1 MAKIKVEGLGTVE
14 IPDDQTFAT
23 EETQLRIEKLLKG
36 TPAERQKGIFGRAKQ
51 SSDEAGKSINVLG
64 KSITKVAPM
73 VGALEMGFDAL
84 GKAVSGA
91 SGLVAGIFESTG
103 RFSDL
108 NPVVDMATERFS
120 SLVSVIP
127 LFGGFIAGIAQG
139 SAEILKLRLSLM
151 DLQADTFETLALSG
165 AKLDIN
171 FSKLITDVLNSNIAL
186 NQFNSIVAQNTDG
199 LLAFGGSTSK
209 ALSRFTENIT
219 ELTKFDSPIGLGLR
233 TLGLGAEDIAESF
246 ADLVQSNRFNNRV
259 LSLSNNELQE
269 ILSRRIRDERVI
281 TELTGIRADEQRAA
295 RQQLATEAS
304 FQAAIADLGPKSAV
318 AITEFVGNL
327 SDIDPALAQAA
338 KEFLAFGTIT
348 SDSSGR
354 LSALAPDV
362 LKEVMDGVM
371 AFKNGSTDVS
381 GLFMDV
387 AQSAKN
393 FAGTTQAADL
403 AILGFVQGGEEIS
416 NTIAQILLFGRRL
429 ETQETTLAN
438 INTKLGTTFGSLD
451 ELATNI
457 VDTQGDQIRTIANA
471 IIEDDKLIGDAKIQ
485 AFRDAV
491 GRELKIDDQQTL
503 NLIAARAGFD
513 ELVSTFQATTFDTL
527 MNNFSGL
534 STAIADVTGKLN
546 ELLDGLK
553 PISEVTDKDNQIA
566 AAMQEFD
573 MSEEE
578 ATNYINSMTGGSD
591 SPVVNNFTG
600 GRGFP
605 GNLSMVGERGPEL
618 VRFGNMGEVLNNS
631 TTSQI
636 MGAAAGI
643 VDAMASPTNASQ
655 TTTTPDRIVEPAASV
670 NNNTSDD
677 ILKKINATLDTS
689 NMIQSN
695 ILKETKRSKGFQY

>member
-1 MAKIKVEGLGTVE
+1 MVKINVRGIGEVE

-64 KSITKVAPM
+64 KSITKVSPV

-269 ILSRRIRDERVI
+269 ILARRIRDERVI

-362 LKEVMDGVM
+362 LKEVMEGVT
-371 AFKNGSTDVS
+371 AFKNGSTDVT

-457 VDTQGDQIRTIANA
+457 VDTQGEQIRAIANA
-471 IIEDDKLIGDAKIQ
+471 IIKDDKLIGDAKIQ

-491 GRELKIDDQQTL
+491 GRELKITDQQTL

-513 ELVSTFQATTFDTL
+513 ELVSTFQATTFNTL
-527 MNNFSGL
+527 MSNFDGL
-534 STAIADVTGKLN
+534 SQAIADVTGKLN
-546 ELLDGLK
+546 DLLDGLK
-553 PISEVTDKDNQIA
+553 PIATTNELVKQAMSEFP
-566 AAMQEFD
+566 E
-573 MSEEE
+573 MSEEQ
-578 ATNYINSMTGGSD
+578 AINYVNSMGGGSD
-591 SPVVNNFTG
+591 SPVVNKFTG

-605 GNLSMVGERGPEL
+605 DNLSMVGERGPEL

-655 TTTTPDRIVEPAASV
+655 TTTTPDRIIEPAASV

-677 ILKKINATLDTS
+677 LLKKINATLDTS